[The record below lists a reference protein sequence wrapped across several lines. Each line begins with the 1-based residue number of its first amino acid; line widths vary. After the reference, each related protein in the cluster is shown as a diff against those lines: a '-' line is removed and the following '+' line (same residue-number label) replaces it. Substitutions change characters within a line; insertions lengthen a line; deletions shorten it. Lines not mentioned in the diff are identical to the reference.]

1 MSVHL
6 SEIKLTKHKSSNA
19 AVSEFH
25 LIIDLAVRRSI
36 VLGFKKVLKNYSYDG
51 MMNTVE
57 SQLESIGVY
66 LRQRLLCA
74 GFAASKLGFS
84 IWWP

>member
-6 SEIKLTKHKSSNA
+6 SEIKLTKHKSSIA

-25 LIIDLAVRRSI
+25 LIIDFAVRRSI
-36 VLGFKKVLKNYSYDG
+36 VLGLKKVLKNYSFDG
-51 MMNTVE
+51 MMNMV
-57 SQLESIGVY
+57 ESIGVY